1 MQKKLHKEA
10 SYCLPQHR
18 RSPHQETLSPW
29 ETAGLGPRHGTL
41 TSKWGQTILYSKFGI
56 GVTDVQVQGELYCL
70 LREDDVIGTLPRS
83 KATVAD
89 IPELQPAGDRVLI
102 KVQEAAGVSLGGVLL
117 PDSAKERPIAGTV
130 VRTGPGKREKDGAR
144 KAPKVKAGDQI
155 LYFKWAGDVIEAP
168 SGDSYVV
175 LHEVDILAKV

>member
-1 MQKKLHKEA
+1 MPDWLEDGPGLLYDKEMGEGAGKAPGMAGAA
-10 SYCLPQHR
+10 SIGERGKR
-18 RSPHQETLSPW
+18 RRRRAW
-29 ETAGLGPRHGTL
+29 GL
-41 TSKWGQTILYSKFGI
+41 Q
-56 GVTDVQVQGELYCL
+56 
-70 LREDDVIGTLPRS
+70 
-83 KATVAD
+83 
-89 IPELQPAGDRVLI
+89 
-102 KVQEAAGVSLGGVLL
+102 VQEAAGVSLGGVLL